1 MELNYIM
8 CSDRLPEEY
17 VPKYEKG
24 AKRSNWVIVWDTF
37 YGPSIDRLWD
47 GEWQSDRN
55 TKGCIGPDVCHVK
68 ICWAEIPIPDCVD
81 PMLFK
86 KVDKNGKI
94 H

>member
-1 MELNYIM
+1 MELKYIM

-17 VPKYEKG
+17 VPKYEEG
-24 AKRSNWVIVWDTF
+24 PKRSDWVIVWDTF

-68 ICWAEIPIPDCVD
+68 ICWAEIPIPDCIG
-81 PMLFK
+81 PNLFK
-86 KVDKNGKI
+86 RPRKE
-94 H
+94 

>member
-24 AKRSNWVIVWDTF
+24 AKRSDWVIVWDTF

-47 GEWQSDRN
+47 GEWQSDRKA
-55 TKGCIGPDVCHVK
+55 KGCIGPDVCHVK
-68 ICWAEIPIPDCVD
+68 ICWAEIPIPDCID
-81 PMLFK
+81 PNLFK
-86 KVDKNGKI
+86 CPRKD
-94 H
+94 